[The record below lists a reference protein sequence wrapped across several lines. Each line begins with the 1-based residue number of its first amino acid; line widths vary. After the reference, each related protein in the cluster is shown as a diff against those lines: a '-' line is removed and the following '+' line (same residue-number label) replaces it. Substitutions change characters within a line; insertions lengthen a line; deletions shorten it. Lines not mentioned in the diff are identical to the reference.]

1 MRSRKSET
9 NENCEN
15 WDSGTYQT
23 GPSSPPSGQSTA
35 VTVLLMAV
43 IFLGSMA
50 SALGVMNVRLL
61 QELVQQENVA
71 LELDVATGNE
81 TVAAVDNFFHGD
93 TPQEEPL
100 PEEEMLQLRL
110 GIRVQ
115 EINTLSRQYW
125 DLTSGLEVIYVSSG
139 SALRQ
144 GDILV
149 AVNGRSL
156 ADLSD
161 LCSVVDGASD
171 GEVLQLS
178 VLRVGQYHTV
188 EVTVENP

>member
-1 MRSRKSET
+1 MRSRKSESS
-9 NENCEN
+9 EYCES

-23 GPSSPPSGQSTA
+23 GPSSPPSGPSAA

-43 IFLGSMA
+43 IFLGGMA

-61 QELVQQENVA
+61 RELALQENAA
-71 LELDVATGNE
+71 LELDVATGDE
-81 TVAAVDNFFHGD
+81 TMVVLDDFLHSD

-100 PEEEMLQLRL
+100 PEEEVLQLRL

-125 DLTSGLEVIYVSSG
+125 DLTSGLEVISVASG

-156 ADLSD
+156 SELSD
-161 LCSVVDGASD
+161 LCSVVNAASTGD
-171 GEVLQLS
+171 VLQLS